1 VSSTAKNGDFFVYLE
16 DVDEK
21 GEAVLVTEGLLRAA
35 FSGLYDNDTMILRGA
50 SGIDVRPELPWHGF
64 EKSQYNAEV
73 FANGNIAALT
83 IDLLPTSWVFKA
95 GHRARVSIAG
105 ADWPTFEILPEL
117 SPGNDPADSGNIV
130 PVITV
135 YRDREHPSH
144 ILLPIIPR
152 ENDLK

>member
-1 VSSTAKNGDFFVYLE
+1 
-16 DVDEK
+16 
-21 GEAVLVTEGLLRAA
+21 
-35 FSGLYDNDTMILRGA
+35 
-50 SGIDVRPELPWHGF
+50 
-64 EKSQYNAEV
+64 
-73 FANGNIAALT
+73 LT
-83 IDLLPTSWVFKA
+83 IDLFPTSWVFKA

-117 SPGNDPADSGNIV
+117 SPKNAPADSGNIA

-152 ENDLK
+152 GSD